1 MTIERY
7 DTSVRYRRVMF
18 SDPDETLLLPSS
30 IETLSIVRN
39 GGTPRLR
46 TTQTFSDYKR
56 FVANSRI
63 VQ

>member
-1 MTIERY
+1 VT
-7 DTSVRYRRVMF
+7 F

-39 GGTPRLR
+39 GGTPRMR
-46 TTQTFSDYKR
+46 TTQTFSGYKR
-56 FVANSRI
+56 FVTNSRI